1 MEIEKRLSVGEADS
15 FPPRIEEWV
24 AKEFQLPQNAV
35 EQIAA
40 YFADAYRS
48 LGIIPS
54 QQTLVLERFFDE
66 SGGMQLVLH
75 APFGSRINRAWG
87 LALRKRFCRSFNF
100 ELQAAATDDAIVI
113 SLGTQHS
120 FPLDEV
126 FRYLNSKTVRELLV
140 QALLD
145 APMFTIRWRWNA
157 TRSLAVPRFRG
168 GAKIAAPLQR
178 MESENLLAAV
188 FPDQLACLEHI
199 VGDRE
204 IPDHPL
210 VKQTIDDCL
219 TEAMDIDG
227 LEEVLRRI
235 EHGEIRC
242 IARDLPEPSPLAAE
256 ILNARPYAFL
266 DNAPLEERRTQAVY
280 TRRASDRNGSDG
292 LGILDAAAIEKV
304 KTEAWPEA
312 TNPDELHDA
321 LMLIGAMP
329 PEEIQR
335 NARNGNAEHFISTLV
350 AENRAT
356 RIFVSLEH
364 GDPATKNF
372 CIAAERLPMLQAI
385 YPTAVC
391 EPELVLPDSMHGKT
405 WERADAIREL
415 VRGRMEVC
423 GPITAGELAGTL
435 VLQQSEIDAAL
446 LALESEGFVLRGK
459 FHPDAAEQEWCDRR
473 LLARI
478 HRLTIDRLR
487 AEIQPVSVHDFYRFL
502 FTWQRA
508 DQEHQVEG
516 LEGLQSV
523 LEQLDGCEL
532 PLAAWESAVLPARVA
547 DYDPEWLDRLC
558 FSGRVGW
565 GRLSTP
571 QNSNARASAP
581 LRTSPIALYLREN
594 LADWLTLTLPKSA
607 TELSVNSQAVFEALQ
622 SGGALF
628 FSELVNRSGL
638 LPSQVE
644 EALSQL
650 AALGLVT
657 SDSFDGLRALL
668 VPSNKRPTFG
678 RNTAKRRRRTNLA
691 SIEFAGRWSLLPRS
705 GAVPVAMGVPNGVGP
720 RETAMEKFARVLLR
734 RYGVV
739 FRRLLERESFPVTW
753 YELGRIYRRWE
764 ARGEIR
770 GGYFVGG
777 VSGEQFALPEAIG
790 LLRSIRKSSSNRQ
803 LITLS
808 AADPLNLQGVLTPG
822 ARIPAFTA
830 NRILFRDGLPVAA
843 LESREI
849 RKLSDEHIPDLQ
861 IENALRIG
869 KLRPSLRPYYK

>member
-1 MEIEKRLSVGEADS
+1 M
-15 FPPRIEEWV
+15 
-24 AKEFQLPQNAV
+24 
-35 EQIAA
+35 
-40 YFADAYRS
+40 
-48 LGIIPS
+48 
-54 QQTLVLERFFDE
+54 
-66 SGGMQLVLH
+66 
-75 APFGSRINRAWG
+75 
-87 LALRKRFCRSFNF
+87 
-100 ELQAAATDDAIVI
+100 
-113 SLGTQHS
+113 
-120 FPLDEV
+120 
-126 FRYLNSKTVRELLV
+126 RE
-140 QALLD
+140 
-145 APMFTIRWRWNA
+145 
-157 TRSLAVPRFRG
+157 
-168 GAKIAAPLQR
+168 
-178 MESENLLAAV
+178 
-188 FPDQLACLEHI
+188 
-199 VGDRE
+199 
-204 IPDHPL
+204 
-210 VKQTIDDCL
+210 
-219 TEAMDIDG
+219 
-227 LEEVLRRI
+227 
-235 EHGEIRC
+235 
-242 IARDLPEPSPLAAE
+242 
-256 ILNARPYAFL
+256 
-266 DNAPLEERRTQAVY
+266 
-280 TRRASDRNGSDG
+280 
-292 LGILDAAAIEKV
+292 
-304 KTEAWPEA
+304 
-312 TNPDELHDA
+312 
-321 LMLIGAMP
+321 
-329 PEEIQR
+329 
-335 NARNGNAEHFISTLV
+335 
-350 AENRAT
+350 
-356 RIFVSLEH
+356 
-364 GDPATKNF
+364 
-372 CIAAERLPMLQAI
+372 
-385 YPTAVC
+385 
-391 EPELVLPDSMHGKT
+391 KT

-423 GPITAGELAGTL
+423 GPLTSGELADTL
-435 VLQQSEIDAAL
+435 VLQRSEIDAAL
-446 LALESEGFVLRGK
+446 LALEAEGFVLRGK

-502 FTWQRA
+502 FAWQRA
-508 DQEHQVEG
+508 DQDHRTEG
-516 LEGLQSV
+516 PEGLQSI

-565 GRLSTP
+565 GRLSP
-571 QNSNARASAP
+571 AVAGQNSNARAWAP

-594 LADWLTLTLPKSA
+594 LADWLALTLPKSA

-705 GAVPVAMGVPNGVGP
+705 GGFPAATGASNGTSP
-720 RETAMEKFARVLLR
+720 REAAIEKFARVLLR
-734 RYGVV
+734 RYGIV
-739 FRRLLERESFPVTW
+739 FRRMLDRESFPVTW

-790 LLRSIRKSSSNRQ
+790 LLRSIRRSSSSRE

-830 NRILFRDGLPVAA
+830 NRILFRDGLPIAA

-849 RKLSDEHIPDLQ
+849 RTLSDEHVPDPQ

-869 KLRPSLRPYYK
+869 KLRPSLRPNYK

>member
-1 MEIEKRLSVGEADS
+1 M
-15 FPPRIEEWV
+15 
-24 AKEFQLPQNAV
+24 
-35 EQIAA
+35 
-40 YFADAYRS
+40 
-48 LGIIPS
+48 
-54 QQTLVLERFFDE
+54 LERFFDE

-75 APFGSRINRAWG
+75 APFGSRVNRAWG

-280 TRRASDRNGSDG
+280 TRRASERNGSDG
-292 LGILDAAAIEKV
+292 LGVLDAAAIEKV

-356 RIFVSLEH
+356 RILVSLEC
-364 GDPATKNF
+364 GDPATKTF
-372 CIAAERLPMLQAI
+372 YIAAERLPMLRAI
-385 YPTAVC
+385 YPNAVC

-423 GPITAGELAGTL
+423 GPIT
-435 VLQQSEIDAAL
+435 V
-446 LALESEGFVLRGK
+446 
-459 FHPDAAEQEWCDRR
+459 W
-473 LLARI
+473 
-478 HRLTIDRLR
+478 R
-487 AEIQPVSVHDFYRFL
+487 A
-502 FTWQRA
+502 
-508 DQEHQVEG
+508 
-516 LEGLQSV
+516 
-523 LEQLDGCEL
+523 
-532 PLAAWESAVLPARVA
+532 
-547 DYDPEWLDRLC
+547 
-558 FSGRVGW
+558 
-565 GRLSTP
+565 
-571 QNSNARASAP
+571 
-581 LRTSPIALYLREN
+581 
-594 LADWLTLTLPKSA
+594 
-607 TELSVNSQAVFEALQ
+607 
-622 SGGALF
+622 
-628 FSELVNRSGL
+628 
-638 LPSQVE
+638 
-644 EALSQL
+644 
-650 AALGLVT
+650 
-657 SDSFDGLRALL
+657 
-668 VPSNKRPTFG
+668 
-678 RNTAKRRRRTNLA
+678 
-691 SIEFAGRWSLLPRS
+691 
-705 GAVPVAMGVPNGVGP
+705 
-720 RETAMEKFARVLLR
+720 R
-734 RYGVV
+734 RYTG
-739 FRRLLERESFPVTW
+739 FAT
-753 YELGRIYRRWE
+753 
-764 ARGEIR
+764 
-770 GGYFVGG
+770 VG
-777 VSGEQFALPEAIG
+777 
-790 LLRSIRKSSSNRQ
+790 N
-803 LITLS
+803 
-808 AADPLNLQGVLTPG
+808 
-822 ARIPAFTA
+822 
-830 NRILFRDGLPVAA
+830 
-843 LESREI
+843 
-849 RKLSDEHIPDLQ
+849 
-861 IENALRIG
+861 
-869 KLRPSLRPYYK
+869 